1 MRVYLLRHGRTA
13 YNDEQ
18 RYQGLRDIPLSQSG
32 EAELRPAEEAPETV
46 YVSPLWR
53 ARRTAELLFPRARQV
68 PVEGFREMDFGAF
81 EGRNYKE
88 MEHDAAY
95 RAWVDGGCEGSCP
108 GGESRGEF
116 CRRVRE
122 AFSTLMD
129 ACLDRG
135 EDWVVVVAHG
145 GVQMAVLEAFALP
158 RRPYFQ
164 WTPPCGGGFALETDD
179 RLWRQE
185 HTLRLTGEL
194 WYGKGGEQ
202 C

>member
-13 YNDEQ
+13 YNDAQ
-18 RYQGLRDIPLSQSG
+18 RYQGLRDIPLSQTG

-46 YVSPLWR
+46 YVSPLSR
-53 ARRTAELLFPRARQV
+53 ARRTAELLLPHARQV

-95 RAWVDGGCEGSCP
+95 RAWVDGGCEGPCP

-122 AFSTLMD
+122 AFSALMD

-164 WTPPCGGGFALETDD
+164 WTAPCGGGFALETDD